1 MKKRTRSVT
10 ACTKCRRMKLRCN
23 VVDKFPNKC
32 SQCEKAKAFCEMDN
46 QILQHMNSNN
56 KTKETKQLSSVTTLS
71 PSETKSLI
79 TALSSSATLNKINES
94 NNNNNKNRNE
104 DTSPPLL
111 SINGIFHG
119 QPHYYGNNAQ
129 PLIQHQV
136 LNNNSIISSS
146 RIDELFDLFLRYQY
160 QYIPVFPKKYL
171 NPKTLLY
178 ECTEYTGSEIL
189 FWTICAVSSRISL
202 NSNNNNNNNN
212 SNSSNSKN
220 DHMKEHQSVSDHVKY
235 LIQKTG
241 MVSHYTMRPFK
252 TLAHIYALVLLC
264 LWPLPH
270 RSTQEDMS
278 WMYSGQAI
286 HMGLLLG
293 IHRSWFRKTKFLVF
307 DKQHKKSNEQ
317 SRAKFHALMWMA
329 SFFVNQQL
337 ADLHGVPATA
347 NLDYSLLSE
356 FHIKKKSTT
365 HSSYKNKNNIK
376 RRKKNNHAIENEKKG
391 DEKDTRFEDKE
402 IENSDDDDN
411 DDDSEYD
418 ETLNDFLKQIHILH
432 LLNRSIYTLG
442 VDTNSTL
449 HSHNGVEA
457 SCRKLIHTNLGTNLS
472 QLGMDFS
479 PMSPM
484 TELIYLHA
492 KLQLHSFLLQPDSLD
507 RDKISSIT
515 PTSYVCIQIIHLIQS
530 MYQQQQQVKEKA
542 YQSWPVFITRDLIN
556 ASVILFRLVTSSY
569 KLWLDEENALNALQ
583 DAHSLL
589 KNISLNIDDPA
600 ARGARIIDKLRLM
613 SSLGALKTDINYL
626 QTRLGAGLFWGLLM
640 DYKLWATKLEE
651 EELQKQQEQQNQFTP
666 SSSPSNMIAPATIS
680 SSSSFHSTLNYNVN
694 NNNNHYY
701 NLGDDLFSLF
711 NFDDPLLFNIDD
723 FLLGK

>member
-1 MKKRTRSVT
+1 MKKRTRSIT

-32 SQCEKAKAFCEMDN
+32 SRCEKAKAFCEMDN
-46 QILQHMNSNN
+46 QVLQHMNSNN
-56 KTKETKQLSSVTTLS
+56 KTKETKQLNSATILS

-79 TALSSSATLNKINES
+79 TALSSTANLNKINED
-94 NNNNNKNRNE
+94 NNNNNKNSNDE
-104 DTSPPLL
+104 TPTSLL
-111 SINGIFHG
+111 PINGIFHS
-119 QPHYYGNNAQ
+119 QSHYYGNNAQ
-129 PLIQHQV
+129 PFIQHQV

-146 RIDELFDLFLRYQY
+146 RIDQLFNLFLQYQY

-189 FWTICAVSSRISL
+189 FWTICAVSSRISSD
-202 NSNNNNNNNN
+202 NSNNN
-212 SNSSNSKN
+212 N
-220 DHMKEHQSVSDHVKY
+220 DHMKEHQSISDHVKY

-293 IHRSWFRKTKFLVF
+293 IHRSWFRKTEFLVF

-347 NLDYSLLSE
+347 TLDYSLLSE

-365 HSSYKNKNNIK
+365 HPSYKNKNKIK
-376 RRKKNNHAIENEKKG
+376 RRKKNNHVVENEKKK
-391 DEKDTRFEDKE
+391 DEKETRSEDNNNG
-402 IENSDDDDN
+402 NSDDEVDN
-411 DDDSEYD
+411 DEEDDDSEYD

-457 SCRKLIHTNLGTNLS
+457 SCRKLIHTNLATNLS

-479 PMSPM
+479 PMSSM
-484 TELIYLHA
+484 TELVYLHA

-507 RDKISSIT
+507 CDKISSIT
-515 PTSYVCIQIIHLIQS
+515 PTSYVCIQIINLIQS
-530 MYQQQQQVKEKA
+530 MYQQQQVKEKA

-569 KLWLDEENALNALQ
+569 KLWLDEESALNALQ

-589 KNISLNIDDPA
+589 KNISLKIDDPA

-651 EELQKQQEQQNQFTP
+651 EELQKQQQQEQQNQFTP
-666 SSSPSNMIAPATIS
+666 SSPSNMIIPATIPS
-680 SSSSFHSTLNYNVN
+680 STSTNSAFHPTSNYNV

-723 FLLGK
+723 FLVGK